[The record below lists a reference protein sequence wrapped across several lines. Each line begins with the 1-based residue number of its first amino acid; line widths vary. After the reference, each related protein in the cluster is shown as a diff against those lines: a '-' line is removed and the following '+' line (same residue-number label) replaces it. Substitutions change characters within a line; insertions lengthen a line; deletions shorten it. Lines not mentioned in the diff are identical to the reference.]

1 MSSDEP
7 TNRPNS
13 GQRLPISLSVP
24 RARAWPGTVRPGA
37 AFLAHLLSGKPNIA
51 QPRPHA
57 ADRLY
62 RQAEASDIKRLP
74 PGFRKNLSA

>member
-13 GQRLPISLSVP
+13 GQRLPISLSAPRP
-24 RARAWPGTVRPGA
+24 RAFPNAVRPGA
-37 AFLAHLLSGKPNIA
+37 AFLAHLLSGKPNIV
-51 QPRPHA
+51 QLRPHA
-57 ADRLY
+57 ADRVY
-62 RQAEASDIKRLP
+62 RQTEASDIKRLP

>member
-1 MSSDEP
+1 MSSDP
-7 TNRPNS
+7 TRNRPIS
-13 GQRLPISLSVP
+13 GQRLPVSLSAP
-24 RARAWPGTVRPGA
+24 RPRVWPNAARPAA

-51 QPRPHA
+51 QPRAHA